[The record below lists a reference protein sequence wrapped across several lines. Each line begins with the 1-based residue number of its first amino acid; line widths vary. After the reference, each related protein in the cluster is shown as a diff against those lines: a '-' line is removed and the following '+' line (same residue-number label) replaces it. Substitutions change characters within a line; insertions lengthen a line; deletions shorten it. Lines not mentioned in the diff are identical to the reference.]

1 MKKFSLFLLM
11 LFAIGATN
19 PSTTFAQKAATQQI
33 TINAK
38 GWLLDASGK
47 KLGYIDRN
55 DVLRDNTGHGLCSV
69 DMAGNVT
76 TAGGQA
82 LGTVKKNGAYVG
94 PKGEPILTVKD
105 GGKDQL
111 TIVDAK
117 GNTLGTVHKN
127 YKQHAYAAHSYW
139 LTAAH

>member
-1 MKKFSLFLLM
+1 MKKLPLFLLA
-11 LFAIGATN
+11 LLTVFTTN
-19 PSTTFAQKAATQQI
+19 SFTTFGQKAATPQI

-55 DVLRDNTGHGLCSV
+55 DVVRDNTGHGLCSV

-105 GGKDQL
+105 GAKDQL
-111 TIVDAK
+111 TIVDAQ
-117 GNTLGTVHKN
+117 GNTIGTVHKS
-127 YKQHAYAAHSYW
+127 YKQHAYAAHYW
-139 LTAAH
+139 LTTAH